1 MKKKTLAIIIAAAM
15 TMSLAGCGNGSGNE
29 AANTSGEP
37 VRDAEPEK
45 APEVKAPDEVSSG
58 DAAGITGSDTASGK
72 EITVWVE
79 KIFSDDANAAVEA
92 RLKQYGTEKGV
103 TVHVEL
109 IGATDIMTKLNAT
122 IEAGR
127 NVPDII
133 SSSTTKVLNYYPNIP
148 CLDVSD
154 LVAEI
159 NGARPYLPS
168 ALEGTQI
175 GGIHYYVP
183 YYSSSCMMFV
193 RKDKMAEAGITE
205 MPSTWEEVFAAAEAV
220 SDPANDFYGLGMG
233 CGENDDDDENT
244 LRQYCWNE
252 GGYLLD
258 VGGNITVD
266 NEVVKK
272 CVSRWAGL
280 YAAGVIPPDAV
291 TWDAGGNNSSYL
303 AGRTGIVFN
312 APTLYN
318 AMKNDSQYAE
328 LLENTV
334 VLAPPAGADNNV
346 YMSYPVG
353 YSIMNTCKDVE
364 LASDL
369 IRYLVEKE
377 WYDGFLAGI
386 APIYAPMFQ
395 DAEDNPVWTGDAVNA
410 EVLKYVRSATGYYGY
425 PVETIGGRAAA
436 ARHYFTFP
444 VGKMFHQVAAGA
456 SSAEDAV
463 KKVAGDLDDFKDQ
476 VGE

>member
-1 MKKKTLAIIIAAAM
+1 MKKRILALILATAIAAAM
-15 TMSLAGCGNGSGNE
+15 TACGNSSEPSG
-29 AANTSGEP
+29 TSQ
-37 VRDAEPEK
+37 EPEQTEESE
-45 APEVKAPDEVSSG
+45 P
-58 DAAGITGSDTASGK
+58 SGK

-79 KIFSDDANAAVEA
+79 KIFSDDANAAIEA
-92 RLKQYGTEKGV
+92 RLKQYGTENNV

-122 IEAGR
+122 IEAGQ

-159 NGARPYLPS
+159 NAERPYLPS

-175 GGIHYYVP
+175 DGVHYYVP
-183 YYSSSCMMFV
+183 YDSSSCMMFV
-193 RKDKMAEAGITE
+193 RKDKLEEAGITQ
-205 MPSTWEEVFAAAEAV
+205 MPATWEEVFEAAKAI
-220 SDPANDFYGLGMG
+220 SDPENDFYGLGMG

-244 LRQYCWNE
+244 LRQYFWNE

-258 VGGNITVD
+258 ADGNITVD
-266 NEVVKK
+266 NDVIKK
-272 CVSRWAGL
+272 CVTNWADL
-280 YAAGVIPPDAV
+280 YKTGVIPPDAT

-318 AMKNDSQYAE
+318 AMRNDEQYEE
-328 LLENTV
+328 LLANTAI
-334 VLAPPAGADNNV
+334 LAPPAGADNNV
-346 YMSYPVG
+346 YMSFPVG
-353 YSIMNTCKDVE
+353 FSIMNTCQDVE
-364 LASDL
+364 LASDV
-369 IRYLVEKE
+369 IKYLVEKE
-377 WYDGFLAGI
+377 WYDEYLGAI

-395 DAEDNPVWTGDAVNA
+395 DAESNPVWTDDAVNA
-410 EVLKYVRSATGYYGY
+410 EVLKYVQSATGYYGY
-425 PVETIGGRAAA
+425 PVATISGRSFAAK
-436 ARHYFTFP
+436 HYFTFP
-444 VGKMFHQVAAGA
+444 VGKMYNQVATGSA
-456 SSAEDAV
+456 SVEDAV
-463 KKVAGDLDDFKDQ
+463 KKIVSDLEDFKDQ

>member
-1 MKKKTLAIIIAAAM
+1 MKKKTLAIMTAAAM
-15 TMSLAGCGNGSGNE
+15 VMSLAGCGNGKGSGTGP
-29 AANTSGEP
+29 ANTPGDSVQTTE
-37 VRDAEPEK
+37 AETPAGNPPAET
-45 APEVKAPDEVSSG
+45 G
-58 DAAGITGSDTASGK
+58 DGTGTDTASGK

-159 NGARPYLPS
+159 NEARPYLPS

-175 GGIHYYVP
+175 GGVHYYVP

-193 RKDKMAEAGITE
+193 RKDKLEEAGITE
-205 MPSTWEEVFAAAEAV
+205 MPSTWEEVFAAAEAI
-220 SDPANDFYGLGMG
+220 SDPAGDFYGLGMG

-258 VGGNITVD
+258 ADGNITVD

-318 AMKNDSQYAE
+318 AMRNDSQYAE

-334 VLAPPAGADNNV
+334 ILAPPAGADNNV
-346 YMSYPVG
+346 YMSFPVG

-377 WYDGFLAGI
+377 WYDGFLEGI
-386 APIYAPMFQ
+386 APIYAPMFR

-410 EVLKYVRSATGYYGY
+410 EVLKYVQSATGYYGY

-456 SSAEDAV
+456 ASAEDAV